1 MQGVS
6 KRSIASSSLAFLA
19 LLLIACQPHD
29 SEKDESVNMLSQE
42 NVLFRFSLNDSTEAI
57 FDGQRSGSDWSLFN
71 GEETIALSAINDT
84 LWRVPV
90 FNGSWVLT
98 SDDDPLLYSGFWV
111 DSTRSKGAPIYRIP
125 LEVTAPATPLVAS
138 SDKPAFISGT
148 WDVWFGESPE
158 TQPDAQ
164 LDIDQRSDGLHG
176 TMRTPTGDYRYLKG
190 GMTGDSL
197 QLQTFD
203 GAHLYVFT
211 AQHDGGSWLNG
222 RFFSGNHYQTTWTGA
237 PATPTEDAD
246 PMITLK
252 VPDSQLYTRLI
263 RRDGSEDTLSL
274 LSKNNELIVLDV
286 LGTWCPNC
294 MDEVRLLTT
303 LNHPGARFIS
313 LAFERD
319 TSASAAYRNLDRF
332 AQEMGINWELYWG
345 GKANKKVAANAF
357 PFLEQVVSF
366 PTTIF
371 IQGNDVTVHSG
382 FNGPATGKRYA
393 LETQRFQDQL
403 NGFTSLGN
411 H

>member
-6 KRSIASSSLAFLA
+6 KSSSAFGFFA
-19 LLLIACQPHD
+19 FLLIACQPAD
-29 SEKDESVNMLSQE
+29 STKNESINVLPQE
-42 NVLFRFSLNDSTEAI
+42 NVVFRFSLNDSTEAI
-57 FDGQRSGSDWSLFN
+57 FDGQRSGRNWSLFN
-71 GEETIALSAINDT
+71 GDETIALNAINDT

-98 SDDDPLLYSGFWV
+98 SDDDSLLYSGFWV
-111 DSTRSKGAPIYRIP
+111 DSTRSIGAPVYRVP
-125 LEVTAPATPLVAS
+125 LEVTAPTQHLVAS
-138 SDKPAFISGT
+138 SGKPTFISGT
-148 WDVWFGESPE
+148 WDVWYGEPSD
-158 TQPDAQ
+158 TQSDAQ

-190 GMTGDSL
+190 GMIGDNL

-211 AQHDGGSWLNG
+211 AQYDRGSWLNG

-237 PATPTEDAD
+237 PAAPAEDVN
-246 PMITLK
+246 PMAMLE
-252 VPDSQLYTRLI
+252 VPNSQLYAHFI
-263 RRDGSEDTLSL
+263 GRDGSEDTLSL
-274 LSKNNELIVLDV
+274 RSKNNELIVLDV

-294 MDEVRLLTT
+294 MDEVRLLNT

-313 LAFERD
+313 IAFERD
-319 TSASAAYRNLDRF
+319 TSASATYQNLDRF

-357 PFLEQVVSF
+357 PFLDEIISF
-366 PTTIF
+366 PTTLF
-371 IQGNDVTVHSG
+371 IQGNEVAVHSG
-382 FNGPATGKRYA
+382 FNGPATGKRYV
-393 LETQRFQDQL
+393 LETERFQDL
-403 NGFTSLGN
+403 ISGFTSLEN